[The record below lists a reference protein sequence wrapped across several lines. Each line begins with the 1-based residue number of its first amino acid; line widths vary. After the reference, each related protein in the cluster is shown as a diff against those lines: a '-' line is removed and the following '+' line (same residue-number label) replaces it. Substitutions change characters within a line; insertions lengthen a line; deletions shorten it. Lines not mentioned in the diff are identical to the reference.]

1 MFVRGATVVASIS
14 GMFYSHVNQALDLT
28 IELKHLLLPTP
39 AAPRVTAVA
48 HAATVLVVTVA
59 ATKAIQAVPVQ
70 TKSSIGSHTAQMIK
84 VLRHL
89 SLMLCVTLTL
99 CISTLSEMSHIETGF
114 SAELNSLCDLQ
125 AFYHNISNS
134 SSTWIDSRTRF
145 VSVQYSAY
153 SIHSQT
159 FAANSLQ
166 FSVSPDGHVEVVE

>member
-1 MFVRGATVVASIS
+1 LHLLPTPPKTLQRHRRYAHSSKCKKSHLTCNAQIAIPVLCWSDAYDTVFVRGGTVVASIS

-59 ATKAIQAVPVQ
+59 ATKAIQAVLVQ

-89 SLMLCVTLTL
+89 SLMLCVTLIALCVSAHYRKCHTL
-99 CISTLSEMSHIETGF
+99 RQVSLLS
-114 SAELNSLCDLQ
+114 
-125 AFYHNISNS
+125 
-134 SSTWIDSRTRF
+134 
-145 VSVQYSAY
+145 
-153 SIHSQT
+153 
-159 FAANSLQ
+159 
-166 FSVSPDGHVEVVE
+166 